1 MPGFPGRIPASAAP
15 ILFVVLWS
23 SGFIGARLGLPSAEP
38 MTFLSIR
45 MIAMVTLLGLL
56 ILATRPPWPSAAG
69 ALHSVVVG
77 LLMHGCY
84 LGGVF
89 VAIDHRL
96 PTGLAAL
103 VVSLQPILTATM
115 ASRLLGERVAARQWA
130 GLLLGVAGVY
140 LVVQSRTVGDTSA
153 AAWIAITVA
162 LVGITIG
169 TLYQKRFGAGIDW
182 RTGFLFQYAGA
193 GTVFGLAALMLEQ
206 RSVQWS
212 GELLLALGWLVLVMS
227 FGAVWLLYF
236 LIKRSAAARVVS
248 LFYLTPPVTALMA
261 WALFD
266 ERLAPLSLAG
276 MAVCVAGVFLVNWRT
291 GSGAPRGQPAAA
303 TSSTSLWPKPRVLS
317 ISTKRTTSSR

>member
-1 MPGFPGRIPASAAP
+1 MPGIPGRIPASAAP

-23 SGFIGARLGLPSAEP
+23 SGFIGARFGLPYAEP

-45 MIAMVTLLGLL
+45 MIAVVSLLGLL

-115 ASRLLGERVAARQWA
+115 ANRLLGERVAARQWA

-140 LVVQSRTVGDTSA
+140 LVVQSRTVGDTSV

-169 TLYQKRFGAGIDW
+169 TLYQERFGAGIDW

-193 GTVFGLAALMLEQ
+193 GTVFGLAALSLEQ

-212 GELLLALGWLVLVMS
+212 AELLLALGWLVLVMS

-276 MAVCVAGVFLVNWRT
+276 MAVCVAGVFLVNWRA
-291 GSGAPRGQPAAA
+291 GSGAPGGQPAAA

-317 ISTKRTTSSR
+317 ISTKRSTSSR